1 MENGETLAKAIG
13 RALRKIISS
22 IYNYKDF
29 RFKSYKKLFYF
40 CVIPVLDYTSSF
52 WNFKKF
58 QSINNVQNRAVR
70 YFLGVHRFATT
81 WSVYGDTE
89 WIPSQYRLWINVVL

>member
-22 IYNYKDF
+22 IYNNKNF
-29 RFKSYKKLFYF
+29 RFNSYKKLFYF
-40 CVIPVLDYTSSF
+40 CAIPVLDFTSSF

-58 QSINNVQNRAVR
+58 QSINNFQNRAIR
-70 YFLGVHRFATT
+70 YFQGVYRFAPT

-89 WIPSQYRLWINVVL
+89 WIPSQYRLLNNFVL